1 MEFIL
6 FIPQIFIEC
15 LHISDTVMDS
25 QGVTINKTKNIPP
38 HEHTFK
44 WGKEI
49 RNKINEEKHSVVD
62 NDIRCEAYSK

>member
-1 MEFIL
+1 MYL
-6 FIPQIFIEC
+6 T
-15 LHISDTVMDS
+15 LMDS
-25 QGVTINKTKNIPP
+25 QDVTINKTKNIPP

-49 RNKINEEKHSVVD
+49 RNKINEEKHSVVG